1 MMEKSE
7 KEEAEPEDN
16 SYDDDEPIGAGA
28 GDFVEEGADD
38 YEAPK
43 EQPKQLQ
50 PSTKVEVI
58 QVEEAPKKAPAP
70 MNMDSGLEQ
79 DKGAMLALNQEMT
92 QRAGDQE
99 ALREAVEGKKHNWWD
114 TTPKRSRDVK
124 VPSTE
129 VESII
134 NPPLREMKR
143 MEEGQSA
150 RKALAKVYIK
160 AYIKAYHHLEHIG
173 DTKEDRYQS
182 VVKKEREKYE
192 MDKIQGINP

>member
-1 MMEKSE
+1 M
-7 KEEAEPEDN
+7 
-16 SYDDDEPIGAGA
+16 G
-28 GDFVEEGADD
+28 GADD

-50 PSTKVEVI
+50 PSTKVE
-58 QVEEAPKKAPAP
+58 EAPKKAPIP

-99 ALREAVEGKKHNWWD
+99 ALREAVEGKKRNWWD
-114 TTPKRSRDVK
+114 TAPKRSRDVK

-160 AYIKAYHHLEHIG
+160 AYHHLEHIG

-192 MDKIQGINP
+192 MDKIQGINPFSGKMKAWMAANEDDSRDEFA